1 MSFQAGEKY
10 SLDGHDGALFCA
22 MKEISIYGRTYQEFI
37 CLKGRKVYT
46 KKVYTKDVDGK
57 RRGAVFRKGCKYRF
71 LSRTGEYKQNP
82 YFRMSMTPVSGAD
95 EQKVKLL
102 INMAMDSKSDA
113 TREELVDTLYRVLF
127 TPSGLSLSQGNR

>member
-1 MSFQAGEKY
+1 MSFQTGEKY

-22 MKEISIYGRTYQEFI
+22 MKEISIYGRAYQEFI
-37 CLKGRKVYT
+37 CLKDR
-46 KKVYTKDVDGK
+46 KVYTKDVDGK

-102 INMAMDSKSDA
+102 INMVMDSKSDA

-127 TPSGLSLSQGNR
+127 TPSGLNLSQANQ